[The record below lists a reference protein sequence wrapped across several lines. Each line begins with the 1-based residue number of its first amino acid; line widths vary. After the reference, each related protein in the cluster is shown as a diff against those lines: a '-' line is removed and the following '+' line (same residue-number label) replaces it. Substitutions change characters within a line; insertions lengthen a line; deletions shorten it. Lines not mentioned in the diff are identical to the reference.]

1 MSGQV
6 ARLIA
11 NIVVAGAGVV
21 SKAFVQAYQ
30 QAVVNAKHGKTVQT
44 AAVTLKNKMQKDQ
57 ALDVLNLQGTPTI
70 AEIEKQ
76 FERHF
81 KANEPSKDGG
91 GSYYLQ
97 SKIYRAKEALLKDHP
112 ETTPPA
118 PGKAS
123 EEKQQ

>member
-1 MSGQV
+1 MSGQI

-11 NIVVAGAGVV
+11 NIVIAGAGVV

-30 QAVVNAKHGKTVQT
+30 QAVINAKNGHTVQQ
-44 AAVTLKNKMQKDQ
+44 AASVTLKNKMQKDQ
-57 ALDVLNLQGTPTI
+57 ALEVLNLQGAPTI

-76 FERHF
+76 FERYF

-112 ETTPPA
+112 ELKT
-118 PGKAS
+118 
-123 EEKQQ
+123 EEKPKE